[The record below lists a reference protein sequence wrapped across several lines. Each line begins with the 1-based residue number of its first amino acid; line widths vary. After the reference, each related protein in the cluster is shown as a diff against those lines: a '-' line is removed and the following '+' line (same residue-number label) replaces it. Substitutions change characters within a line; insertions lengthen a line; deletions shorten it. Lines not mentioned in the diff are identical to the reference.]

1 MYIYKFH
8 FLNYSSIVH
17 ACTKIISEFYVY
29 NHMVP
34 VFNIV
39 CSENCANSFLNMKR
53 SLLKSSYFFFE
64 MFWTLTGAAVA
75 DGGSLPFKHFD
86 PLTGVSEDD
95 LEKVL
100 CN

>member
-1 MYIYKFH
+1 
-8 FLNYSSIVH
+8 
-17 ACTKIISEFYVY
+17 
-29 NHMVP
+29 
-34 VFNIV
+34 
-39 CSENCANSFLNMKR
+39 MKR
-53 SLLKSSYFFFE
+53 SLLKFSFFE
-64 MFWTLTGAAVA
+64 MFWTLTGDAVA

>member
-1 MYIYKFH
+1 
-8 FLNYSSIVH
+8 
-17 ACTKIISEFYVY
+17 
-29 NHMVP
+29 MVP

-53 SLLKSSYFFFE
+53 SLLKSSYFVE
-64 MFWTLTGAAVA
+64 MFWTLTGDAVA